1 MDSETEESRP
11 HSYLY
16 VISEA
21 GQKAKKTTF
30 CSVPRGA
37 DRTTRGEETERKT
50 KTRNQLRHGRVC
62 GKRNGDA
69 LASNR
74 ESVIP
79 FSCAVSSCLCV
90 FFLFRALG
98 FVSFLMFIAF
108 FCVCVCVSIRVEQ
121 KFATAGRE
129 GKKRTKTNQN
139 RQQMAMR

>member
-74 ESVIP
+74 ESAIP
-79 FSCAVSSCLCV
+79 FSYAVSSCLCV
-90 FFLFRALG
+90 FFLFRTLG

-108 FCVCVCVSIRVEQ
+108 FACVCVCRFGLNKSLPRLG
-121 KFATAGRE
+121 GRE
-129 GKKRTKTNQN
+129 KKRTKTNKT